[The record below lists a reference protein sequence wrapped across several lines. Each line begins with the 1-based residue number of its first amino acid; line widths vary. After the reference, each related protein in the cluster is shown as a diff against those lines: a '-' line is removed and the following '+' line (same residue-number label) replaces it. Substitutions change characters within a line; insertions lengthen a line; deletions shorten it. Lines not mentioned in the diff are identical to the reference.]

1 MKENKNK
8 KKVISKFSFE
18 FVSHCIGSQNRREK
32 HSKEKGK
39 IPSETS

>member
-1 MKENKNK
+1 MKENKKN
-8 KKVISKFSFE
+8 KVISKFSFE